1 MKRMNKLLCL
11 ALAVVMVLGL
21 LTTGCA
27 KTTSNTVHHKIGVA
41 LYTDSGKSV
50 DAIKAYLAGIS
61 EAVDC
66 EFVYATLST
75 YDEATNLTAIQ
86 NLISAGCEGII
97 LTADMGT
104 VSILEECEAADVYL
118 AGFLCDFNQ
127 SFYTAHD
134 DVFGSPNFLGS
145 VCDGWRDASPYGEMV
160 AADVIEKGYKNVGI
174 LVFPAFAYP
183 NQMEVA
189 KTFMAKIDEYNAT
202 AAEPI
207 TYYQP
212 EELMFQP
219 LADTYLAE
227 HPDMDCLFSVAAG
240 AGMVYP
246 VLVANNRTDVKLY
259 TTGFEG
265 TDDVT
270 NFGSSGNGCY
280 SGALFSAPEAI
291 VYPLCLLI
299 DALNGVSY
307 ADMPEEPQV
316 VDCMPLVVIS
326 EEAMQAVVDYS
337 MYFNAD
343 YARAVIPGEQ
353 VKNLC
358 ASYNPKA
365 TYADLVA
372 VLATLGVDHLG
383 K

>member
-1 MKRMNKLLCL
+1 MKNMKKLLCL
-11 ALAVVMVLGL
+11 FLAVIMVMGL
-21 LTTGCA
+21 AATAAADTT
-27 KTTSNTVHHKIGVA
+27 HHKIGVA

-50 DAIKAYLAGIS
+50 DAIKSYLAGIS
-61 EAVDC
+61 ADVDC
-66 EFVYATLST
+66 EFVYTTLST

-86 NLISAGCEGII
+86 NLISAGCQGII

-104 VSILEECEAADVYL
+104 VSILEECEEAGVYL

-134 DVFGSPNFLGS
+134 DVFGNEYFLGT
-145 VCDGWRDASPYGEMV
+145 VCDGWHDASPYGEMV
-160 AADVIEKGYKNVGI
+160 AAEVIEKGYKNVGI
-174 LVFPAFAYP
+174 LVFPVFAYP

-207 TYYQP
+207 NYYQP

-227 HPDMDCLFSVAAG
+227 HPEMDCMFSVAAG

-246 VLVANNRTDVKLY
+246 VLVANNRTDVKMY
-259 TTGFEG
+259 TSGFEG
-265 TDDVT
+265 TDDAA
-270 NFGSSGNGCY
+270 NFGSKGNGCY
-280 SGALFSAPEAI
+280 AGTMFSAPEAI
-291 VYPLCLLI
+291 AFPLCLLI
-299 DALNGVSY
+299 DALNGTTY
-307 ADMPEEPQV
+307 ADMPEAPEI
-316 VDCMPLVVIS
+316 VDCMPLVLLS
-326 EEAMQAVVDYS
+326 DADMQAVVDYS
-337 MYFNAD
+337 LYFNAD
-343 YARAVIPGEQ
+343 YARAVVTGEQ

-358 ASYNPKA
+358 ASYNSEA

-372 VLATLGVDHLG
+372 LMSTLGVDNLG